1 MVPNVP
7 QKIEKNVSH
16 KVKRRAL
23 DATLSLVVDE
33 DHELQDH
40 INKTTS
46 FEKNRR
52 QRIYDQTGEVCIE
65 RMIRIQDRTLRQK
78 KLNPVSDLNVTDAK
92 SKNSLFKSP
101 SKRKS
106 VETFS
111 TSIQRQSQK
120 DLEMLRAVQAQQSNE
135 LLT

>member
-1 MVPNVP
+1 MAPEELELTIKRVNDKSVSMVPNLP
-7 QKIEKNVSH
+7 QKMEKNVSH

-52 QRIYDQTGEVCIE
+52 QRIYD
-65 RMIRIQDRTLRQK
+65 
-78 KLNPVSDLNVTDAK
+78 
-92 SKNSLFKSP
+92 
-101 SKRKS
+101 
-106 VETFS
+106 
-111 TSIQRQSQK
+111 
-120 DLEMLRAVQAQQSNE
+120 
-135 LLT
+135 